1 MKLRLLLAVAL
12 VVFLAANLRSA
23 VTSFSP
29 IVFFIREDLYLSS
42 LSESLIAATAPVMFA
57 IGAILGTRPA
67 RRLGLEMTSLLVGVA
82 IVAGH
87 LMRGL
92 ATNAEL
98 LIAGSLVALAG
109 MGVGNL
115 ILPSIIRRYFP
126 DRIGLLTTVYITF
139 ISFGTFVPPLIAVSV
154 AESFGW
160 RVSLAQ
166 WAVLAALIIIP
177 SASLL
182 RENKKVELSVKP
194 AKLPLFKSP
203 TAVAVM
209 TIFLVSSITAYL
221 SFGWLPTVA
230 VEHAGVD
237 VGQAALLLSIFAF
250 MGLPSGLIAPLL
262 AEKFPNSQWLIVA
275 GAGISGVVGSLG
287 FIFLPEFV
295 FFFVVFLGLA
305 QLTFPLSLAL
315 FNLRSRKPDTVLQI
329 SSFAQFLGYSAA
341 SITTLSVGFIRDL
354 FGGWEIVLA
363 VIGASNLLV
372 VTAAI
377 TLSKKSFIEDEL
389 TPPVE

>member
-1 MKLRLLLAVAL
+1 MKLRLVLAVAL

-29 IVFFIREDLYLSS
+29 VVFFIREDLGITSIT
-42 LSESLIAATAPVMFA
+42 ESLIAATAPVMFA
-57 IGAILGTRPA
+57 IGALLGTRPA
-67 RRLGLEMTSLLVGVA
+67 RRLGLEMTSLIVGLM
-82 IVAGH
+82 IFAGH
-87 LMRGL
+87 LMRGFAL
-92 ATNAEL
+92 SGEW
-98 LIAGSLVALAG
+98 LIIGSLIALAG

-126 DRIGLLTTVYITF
+126 NHIGLLTTVYITF
-139 ISFGTFVPPLIAVSV
+139 ISFGTFVPPLIAVPV

-160 RVSLAQ
+160 RISLAQ
-166 WAVLAALIIIP
+166 WAVLAALILIP
-177 SASLL
+177 AAALL
-182 RENKKVELSVKP
+182 KENKKIELSVKP
-194 AKLPLFKSP
+194 AKLPLFQSP

-221 SFGWLPTVA
+221 SFGWLPTIA

-237 VGQAALLLSIFAF
+237 VSQAALLLTIFAF

-275 GAGISGVVGSLG
+275 GAGSSGVIGSLG
-287 FIFLPEFV
+287 FIFLPELIFI
-295 FFFVVFLGLA
+295 FVVFLGLA

-315 FNLRSRKPDTVLQI
+315 FNLRSRNPDTVLQI

-354 FGGWEIVLA
+354 TGGWEIVLA

-372 VTAAI
+372 ITAAI
-377 TLSKKSFIEDEL
+377 TLAKKKFIEDEL
-389 TPPVE
+389 APTV

>member
-29 IVFFIREDLYLSS
+29 VVFFIREDLDITSIT
-42 LSESLIAATAPVMFA
+42 ESLIAATAPVMFA
-57 IGAILGTRPA
+57 IGALLGTRPA
-67 RRLGLEMTSLLVGVA
+67 RRLGLEMTSLIVGAMIFV
-82 IVAGH
+82 GH

-92 ATNAEL
+92 AISGDW

-109 MGVGNL
+109 MGIGNL

-126 DRIGLLTTVYITF
+126 NHIGLLTTVYITF

-166 WAVLAALIIIP
+166 WAVLAALILIP
-177 SASLL
+177 AASLL
-182 RENKKVELSVKP
+182 KENKKVELSVKP
-194 AKLPLFKSP
+194 AKLPLFQSP

-221 SFGWLPTVA
+221 SFGWLPTIA

-250 MGLPSGLIAPLL
+250 MGLPAGLIAPLL
-262 AEKFPNSQWLIVA
+262 AEKFPNTQWLIVA
-275 GAGISGVVGSLG
+275 GAGSSGVIGSLG
-287 FIFLPEFV
+287 FIFVPELIFI
-295 FFFVVFLGLA
+295 FIVFLGLA

-315 FNLRSRKPDTVLQI
+315 FNLRSRYPDTVLQI
-329 SSFAQFLGYSAA
+329 SSFTQFLGYSAA
-341 SITTLSVGFIRDL
+341 SVTTLSVGFIRDL
-354 FGGWEIVLA
+354 TGGWEIVLA

-372 VTAAI
+372 ITAAI
-377 TLSKKSFIEDEL
+377 TLSKKRFIEDEL
-389 TPPVE
+389 APTLD

>member
-1 MKLRLLLAVAL
+1 LKLRLVLAVAL

-29 IVFFIREDLYLSS
+29 VVFFIREDLGITSIT
-42 LSESLIAATAPVMFA
+42 ESLIAATAPVMFA
-57 IGAILGTRPA
+57 IGALLGTRPA
-67 RRLGLEMTSLLVGVA
+67 RRLGLEMTSLIVGLM
-82 IVAGH
+82 IFAGH
-87 LMRGL
+87 LMRGFAL
-92 ATNAEL
+92 SGEW
-98 LIAGSLVALAG
+98 LIIGSLIALAG
-109 MGVGNL
+109 MGIGNL

-126 DRIGLLTTVYITF
+126 NHIGLLTTVYITF
-139 ISFGTFVPPLIAVSV
+139 ISFGTFVPPLIAVPV

-160 RVSLAQ
+160 RISLAQ
-166 WAVLAALIIIP
+166 WAVLAALILIP
-177 SASLL
+177 AASLL
-182 RENKKVELSVKP
+182 KENKKVELSVKP
-194 AKLPLFKSP
+194 AKLPLFQSP

-221 SFGWLPTVA
+221 SFGWLPTIA

-237 VGQAALLLSIFAF
+237 VSEAALLLTIFAF

-275 GAGISGVVGSLG
+275 GAGISGVIGSLG
-287 FIFLPEFV
+287 FIFLPGLV
-295 FFFVVFLGLA
+295 FLFVVFLGLA

-315 FNLRSRKPDTVLQI
+315 FNLRSRYPDTVLQI

-354 FGGWEIVLA
+354 TGGWEIVLA
-363 VIGASNLLV
+363 LIGATNLLV
-372 VTAAI
+372 ITAAL
-377 TLSKKSFIEDEL
+377 TLSKKKFIEDEL
-389 TPPVE
+389 APTVE

>member
-1 MKLRLLLAVAL
+1 MRLRLALAVGL
-12 VVFLAANLRSA
+12 VVFLASNLRTA

-29 IVFFIREDLYLSS
+29 IVFFIREDLGLSS
-42 LSESLIAATAPVMFA
+42 LTESVIAATPPVMFA
-57 IGAILGTRPA
+57 VGALIGTRPA
-67 RRLGLEMTSLLVGVA
+67 RRLGLEMTSLIVGVS

-92 ATNAEL
+92 AASGEW
-98 LIAGSLVALAG
+98 LIAGSLIALAG

-126 DRIGLLTTVYITF
+126 NRIGLLTTVYITF
-139 ISFGTFVPPLIAVSV
+139 ISFGTFIPPLIAVPV
-154 AESFGW
+154 AESLGW
-160 RVSLAQ
+160 RFSIAQ
-166 WAVLAALIIIP
+166 WAILAALILIP

-182 RENKKVELSVKP
+182 RENKKIELNVKP

-203 TAVAVM
+203 TAIAVM

-221 SFGWLPTVA
+221 SFGWLPTIA
-230 VEHAGVD
+230 FEHAGVD
-237 VGQAALLLSIFAF
+237 IGEAALLLTIFAL

-262 AEKFPNSQWLIVA
+262 AERYPNSQWVIVA
-275 GAGISGVVGSLG
+275 AAGISGLIGSLG
-287 FIFLPEFV
+287 FIFIPEL
-295 FFFVVFLGLA
+295 VFLFVIFLGFA

-315 FNLRSRKPDTVLQI
+315 FNLRSKQPDTVLQV

-341 SITTLSVGFIRDL
+341 SLTTLGVGFIRDF

-363 VIGASNLLV
+363 IIGASNLFV
-372 VTAAI
+372 ITAAI
-377 TLSKKSFIEDEL
+377 TLAKKGFIEDEL
-389 TPPVE
+389 APPVQ

>member
-1 MKLRLLLAVAL
+1 MLAVAL

-29 IVFFIREDLYLSS
+29 VVFFIREDLGITSIT
-42 LSESLIAATAPVMFA
+42 ESLIAATAPVMFA
-57 IGAILGTRPA
+57 IGALLGTRPA
-67 RRLGLEMTSLLVGVA
+67 RRLGLEMTSLIVGGM
-82 IVAGH
+82 IFAGH

-92 ATNAEL
+92 AISGEW
-98 LIAGSLVALAG
+98 LIVGSLVALAG

-126 DRIGLLTTVYITF
+126 NHIGLLTTVYITF

-166 WAVLAALIIIP
+166 WAVLAALILIP
-177 SASLL
+177 AAALL
-182 RENKKVELSVKP
+182 KENKKVELSVKP
-194 AKLPLFKSP
+194 AKLPLFQSP

-209 TIFLVSSITAYL
+209 TIFLVSAITAYL
-221 SFGWLPTVA
+221 SFGWLPTIA

-250 MGLPSGLIAPLL
+250 MGLPAGLIAPLL
-262 AEKFPNSQWLIVA
+262 AEKFPNTQWLIVA
-275 GAGISGVVGSLG
+275 GAGSSGVIGSLG
-287 FIFLPEFV
+287 FIFVPELIFV
-295 FFFVVFLGLA
+295 FIVFLGLA

-315 FNLRSRKPDTVLQI
+315 FNLRSRYPDTVLQI

-341 SITTLSVGFIRDL
+341 SVTTLSVGFIRDL
-354 FGGWEIVLA
+354 TGGWEIVLA

-372 VTAAI
+372 ITAAI
-377 TLSKKSFIEDEL
+377 TLSKKRFIEDEL
-389 TPPVE
+389 APTVE

>member
-29 IVFFIREDLYLSS
+29 VVFFIREDLGITSIT
-42 LSESLIAATAPVMFA
+42 ESLIAATAPVMFA
-57 IGAILGTRPA
+57 IGALLGTRPA
-67 RRLGLEMTSLLVGVA
+67 RRLGLEMTSLIVGAMIFV
-82 IVAGH
+82 GH

-92 ATNAEL
+92 AISGDW
-98 LIAGSLVALAG
+98 LIAGSLVALTG
-109 MGVGNL
+109 MGIGNL

-126 DRIGLLTTVYITF
+126 NHIGLLTTVYITF

-166 WAVLAALIIIP
+166 WAVLAALILIP
-177 SASLL
+177 AASLL
-182 RENKKVELSVKP
+182 KENKKVELSFKP
-194 AKLPLFKSP
+194 AKLPLFQSP

-221 SFGWLPTVA
+221 SFGWLPTIA

-250 MGLPSGLIAPLL
+250 MGLPAGLIAPLL
-262 AEKFPNSQWLIVA
+262 AEKFPNTQWLIVA
-275 GAGISGVVGSLG
+275 GAGSSGVIGSLG
-287 FIFLPEFV
+287 FIFVPELIFI
-295 FFFVVFLGLA
+295 FIVFLGLA

-315 FNLRSRKPDTVLQI
+315 FNLRSRYPDTVLQI
-329 SSFAQFLGYSAA
+329 SSFTQFLGYSAA
-341 SITTLSVGFIRDL
+341 SVTTLSVGFIRDL
-354 FGGWEIVLA
+354 TGGWEIVLA

-372 VTAAI
+372 ITAAI
-377 TLSKKSFIEDEL
+377 TLSKKRFIEDEL
-389 TPPVE
+389 APTLD